1 MSDVTGQ
8 KSVGGNL
15 TGVLSEIHPVY
26 RIDTELNK
34 EGYAA
39 DAKATGDAIKGHA
52 EDKNNPHKVTAEQVG
67 ARPDT
72 WMPTA
77 EQVGARPSTWLPSAD
92 DINAA
97 PTGFGLGTGCVTID
111 SVKSI
116 TKNGWYLTQGDVPL
130 AGAWFCNANCSVDAN
145 NIIVDAYSADGKL
158 HARYTKNGAMDEWE
172 WVNPPMNI
180 DVEYKTT
187 ERWYSYPVY
196 VRMINMGALPNNS
209 VKSYAISDHAGGGR
223 IISAEGFENAS
234 GQKIPSACFAADFTK
249 SVDLP
254 FSGLNLIIQTNF
266 DGSAFTQALVTA
278 KYIKY

>member
-1 MSDVTGQ
+1 MILGSFVSGQ
-8 KSVGGNL
+8 SARTNYNQTDPTK
-15 TGVLSEIHPVY
+15 
-26 RIDTELNK
+26 
-34 EGYAA
+34 A
-39 DAKATGDAIKGHA
+39 DYLAGRENIANHIASKD
-52 EDKNNPHKVTAEQVG
+52 NPHGV
-67 ARPDT
+67 
-72 WMPTA
+72 
-77 EQVGARPSTWLPSAD
+77 STET
-92 DINAA
+92 IGAA

-130 AGAWFCNANCSVDAN
+130 AGAWFCNAKCSVDAY

-172 WVNPPMNI
+172 WVNPPLNM

-209 VKSYAISDHAGGGR
+209 TKTYAISDHAGGGR
-223 IISAEGFENAS
+223 IISAEGYENAS
-234 GQKIPSACFAADFTK
+234 GQKIPSACFASNF
-249 SVDLP
+249 SNVVDLP
-254 FSGLNLIIQTNF
+254 FSGLNLTIQTNF
-266 DGSAFTQALVTA
+266 DGSAFTQSLVTA